1 MCVGPFLWTILPM
14 NIRPMQVKIELIH
27 DPDPVCEQHDLQAEL
42 SDELRT
48 PISGPPNPRNV
59 VIFSSSLVR
68 FSLPSL

>member
-14 NIRPMQVKIELIH
+14 NIIPMQVKIELIH